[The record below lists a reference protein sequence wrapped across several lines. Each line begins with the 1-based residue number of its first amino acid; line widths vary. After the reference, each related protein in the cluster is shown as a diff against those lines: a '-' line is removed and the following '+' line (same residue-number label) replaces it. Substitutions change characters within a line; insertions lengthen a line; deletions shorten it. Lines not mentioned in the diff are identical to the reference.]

1 MNSILLLLAA
11 VSCTLTVTPK
21 PGESHTT
28 KSNSG
33 LIRRTTSTMPTTGT
47 KTTTRNMKWTAE
59 VRIRENRPEKLEIEA
74 IYIGQEASGKIIQL
88 GKTEKKPLELDKNG
102 RASID
107 LTSPTVR
114 LTKSRTSSSTSR
126 SRGFRSTHS
135 TTRGKRVTGCV
146 IRVFADGELV
156 KSHATDPRWKK
167 ASEKETFDIA
177 DIDPRK
183 SKIGVR

>member
-1 MNSILLLLAA
+1 MNLVILLLAA

-33 LIRRTTSTMPTTGT
+33 MIRRTTSTMPTSGT

-59 VRIRENRPEKLEIEA
+59 VRIRENRPEKLEIET

-88 GKTEKKPLELDKNG
+88 GKAEKKPVELDKNG
-102 RASID
+102 RASLE

-114 LTKSRTSSSTSR
+114 LTKSHTTSTGSR

-135 TTRGKRVTGCV
+135 TTRGERVSGCV
-146 IRVFADGELV
+146 VRVFADGELV
-156 KSHATDPRWKK
+156 KSWSSDSRWTAEAAKPNFSVSELDKK
-167 ASEKETFDIA
+167 
-177 DIDPRK
+177 K
-183 SKIGVR
+183 STIGLR